1 MSNFEEIV
9 VRIAESKGI
18 NFATLPK
25 EKQNIVI
32 GELFA
37 HLECIFRDMADYP
50 DDRFG
55 RRKGIYKNSF
65 ANPSEENDPN
75 NPNNHN
81 NPNNSIQTTSD
92 TSCPDQG
99 CMLVA
104 SGCGV
109 GDKNCPENDG
119 KSCDNKCSN
128 SNTAECTDN
137 FNCVDN
143 ECDNSG
149 GAQECV
155 DNANCQDTEC
165 QNSAGGTSGAI
176 GCVDNQN
183 CTDISGC
190 TNSPPPG
197 AECRDNNNCI
207 DTECKNQARAG
218 LCTDTTGCKDDMC
231 CNRRC
236 EDKGTNEAACLDDM
250 CGNGRVCT
258 DNSTTTGGEAF
269 FCKDDG
275 CVNSPDP
282 VTPNCRDTNCVDESC
297 VNFDGCVD
305 NSQDGICTD
314 RTCKSAPQGTDY
326 TSQCTNEG
334 TGCTYDSGHCPNFST
349 SCTDSFETCVNNTSA
364 CVNSSAA
371 ECNPWY
377 IDGIQC
383 ETALMIEN
391 GDAVNDIETYILEAD
406 SCDHG
411 GCTFS
416 TCNNVIS
423 SCTDDGCVFSPQC
436 NDFGQFCRTNKDR
449 DDCEDGANNNY
460 TTCADEYCYDTG
472 NCINSRQCSD
482 RKECADLSCK
492 NTGTISYCVDY
503 GGCIDKTNCKNE
515 NFCQDQT
522 NCQDGTASGEK
533 CINSRCIN
541 VAQNCTDLNCE
552 VGKCMDYKERY
563 TDSVEEC
570 HDYICDP

>member
-1 MSNFEEIV
+1 MNNFEEIV
-9 VRIAESKGI
+9 VQIAKSKGI
-18 NFATLPK
+18 DFTALPK

-37 HLECIFRDMADYP
+37 HLEGIFRDMADYP

-55 RRKGIYKNSF
+55 RRKGIYKSSFASPSGEDNPKNSDNSF
-65 ANPSEENDPN
+65 
-75 NPNNHN
+75 
-81 NPNNSIQTTSD
+81 QTTSD
-92 TSCPDQG
+92 TGCPDQG
-99 CMLVA
+99 CMLVGA
-104 SGCGV
+104 NGCS
-109 GDKNCPENDG
+109 DIDNCNENDG
-119 KSCDNKCSN
+119 KTCDNGCSN
-128 SNTAECTDN
+128 DNTTDCTDN
-137 FNCVDN
+137 IDCVDN
-143 ECDNSG
+143 GCENKG
-149 GAQECV
+149 GAEECV
-155 DNANCQDTEC
+155 DNMNCQDIEC
-165 QNSAGGTSGAI
+165 QNSAGGTSGAV

-183 CTDISGC
+183 CTDIEGC
-190 TNSPPPG
+190 TNSPPAG
-197 AECRDNNNCI
+197 AECQDNNNCI
-207 DTECKNQARAG
+207 DTECRNQARAG
-218 LCTDTTGCKDDMC
+218 LCTDTTTCKDDMC

-236 EDKGTNEAACLDDM
+236 SDSGTSAGACLDDM
-250 CGNGRVCT
+250 CGNGRSCT
-258 DNSTTTGGEAF
+258 DNSTGTGEANY
-269 FCKDDG
+269 CKDDG

-305 NSQDGICTD
+305 KSQDGICTD
-314 RTCKSAPQGTDY
+314 RTCKSAPEGTDY

-349 SCTDSFETCVNNTSA
+349 ACTDSYETCVNNTSA

-391 GDAVNDIETYILEAD
+391 SDAANDIETFILETN

-411 GCTFS
+411 GCTFT
-416 TCNNVIS
+416 TCNNS
-423 SCTDDGCVFSPQC
+423 TTSCTDDGCVFSPQC
-436 NDFGQFCRTNKDR
+436 NDLGPTICRTHRGGIYDGECKDGVPN
-449 DDCEDGANNNY
+449 DA
-460 TTCADEYCYDTG
+460 TTCADEYCHDMEK
-472 NCINSRQCSD
+472 CENSRQCSD
-482 RKECADLSCK
+482 RKECEDQSCT
-492 NTGTISYCVDY
+492 NTGTISYCVDF
-503 GGCIDKTNCKNE
+503 GGCIDKANCQNE

-522 NCQDGTASGEK
+522 DCQDGTASGEK

-541 VAQNCTDLNCE
+541 VSQNCSDLNCE